1 MAVAIKTK
9 HSVFEM
15 ILGNVVCKEIYIY
28 NTHIYGYILFKQ
40 SLDRV
45 LDFQRAPD
53 STENQGKAVLLKKS
67 NPDDSHVMSIK
78 GNSKRWLQIISIV
91 EMRTPALSKYSNI

>member
-1 MAVAIKTK
+1 MATLYAKKYIY
-9 HSVFEM
+9 
-15 ILGNVVCKEIYIY
+15 IYIYIYIY